1 MCPGEGGGKRRGRR
15 PAIAGRWHKRV
26 TGAPACGRDWRQ
38 AAGRGRPAPERKAKK
53 KKKKKNAILSL
64 ALTTPT
70 PPSHPPLSLTV
81 RASAAP
87 APDAAPPP
95 SRRAAL
101 TSLTLALT
109 AALAVRPAGA
119 EEAEGAVA
127 DAAAVAKATP
137 APAPPPPPPPA
148 PPAAASFARLADP
161 TLSYAFD
168 YPTSVGG
175 TPLPLLLSRRP
186 ERYSSA
192 APLSADAR
200 QRIVC
205 ELIALAQGVTVSVTV
220 GPAAGVLKGRDPG
233 TWTPKEVA
241 ATVLADRSTARVTG
255 GQRVSLNAI
264 ERATKSARGPGAGG
278 DFYAY
283 EHLSQGSPSER
294 SYDGARETYRHAWAV
309 TGVRAGERGDPFLYT
324 LNLSCPQDLWPRLGP
339 AFEAAAASFELPP
352 PGKGYV
358 PPDSQP
364 WRFF

>member
-1 MCPGEGGGKRRGRR
+1 MGRAGPCGTGTERGQ
-15 PAIAGRWHKRV
+15 
-26 TGAPACGRDWRQ
+26 T
-38 AAGRGRPAPERKAKK
+38 ERKTRSPQHP
-53 KKKKKNAILSL
+53 ILNPTSHHSL
-64 ALTTPT
+64 SPSLSVRAAATPT
-70 PPSHPPLSLTV
+70 P
-81 RASAAP
+81 A
-87 APDAAPPP
+87 DAAHP

-101 TSLTLALT
+101 ASLTLALSA
-109 AALAVRPAGA
+109 AALAQP
-119 EEAEGAVA
+119 
-127 DAAAVAKATP
+127 AAAEVEAAVEEGEAAMPPTP
-137 APAPPPPPPPA
+137 TPPPPPPS
-148 PPAAASFARLADP
+148 ASFARLADP

-168 YPTSVGG
+168 YPTNVGG
-175 TPLPLLLSRRP
+175 TPLPLVPSRRP

-220 GPAAGVLKGRDPG
+220 GPAAGVLKGKDPA
-233 TWTPKEVA
+233 TWTPKQVA

-264 ERATKSARGPGAGG
+264 ESAEKSARGPAAGG
-278 DFYAY
+278 DFFVF

-309 TGVRAGERGDPFLYT
+309 TGVREGKGGEPYLFT
-324 LNLSCPQDLWPRLGP
+324 LNLSCPQDLWATLGP
-339 AFEAAAASFELPP
+339 AFAASAASFALPP

-358 PPDSQP
+358 PPDAQP

>member
-1 MCPGEGGGKRRGRR
+1 MGAIGVRRLGEAAR
-15 PAIAGRWHKRV
+15 P
-26 TGAPACGRDWRQ
+26 PS
-38 AAGRGRPAPERKAKK
+38 AKP

-81 RASAAP
+81 RASATP

-127 DAAAVAKATP
+127 DAPAVAEATP
-137 APAPPPPPPPA
+137 APAPAPPPSPPPA